1 MERNNI
7 IEYRTQNFLSRKNCN
22 ENWPQHYQF
31 VLFNPQSAGN
41 HGFSENLLNGS
52 MSRDPL
58 NYTTPDTT
66 AFAK

>member
-1 MERNNI
+1 MKTVLNTITLYYSILRVLEITVLRI
-7 IEYRTQNFLSRKNCN
+7 RFSI
-22 ENWPQHYQF
+22 F
-31 VLFNPQSAGN
+31 V
-41 HGFSENLLNGS
+41 NGS